1 MRAKCEKIKLSGH
14 LEQAYWKRVSAQG
27 RRMNQMY
34 FSSKLASVANL
45 SFASYKDDSSSCC
58 YKVASCKLYSRHREV
73 NPRLRARSHS
83 WKRKKKSLNWNH
95 CPPAPLVTIVLLSKC
110 YSRVKIQITSRGWC
124 QTNGVWSDIFK
135 TFFQWHGRLPA
146 LQTH

>member
-1 MRAKCEKIKLSGH
+1 MRAKCEKKQNKKLNGH

-45 SFASYKDDSSSCC
+45 FFESYKDGSPSRC

-73 NPRLRARSHS
+73 NPRLRAHSHS
-83 WKRKKKSLNWNH
+83 WKRKKISLNRNH

-110 YSRVKIQITSRGWC
+110 YSGVKIQITSRGRC
-124 QTNGVWSDIFK
+124 QTNGV
-135 TFFQWHGRLPA
+135 
-146 LQTH
+146 